1 MSLRSRITDDF
12 DIEKFEWIDGERIAL
27 DEIDLKIENAIQR
40 NASLFLFE
48 MNPDLNW
55 IFGMEATEY

>member
-1 MSLRSRITDDF
+1 MRLRSRITDDF

-48 MNPDLNW
+48 RNPDLNW
-55 IFGMEATEY
+55 IFGMDATE